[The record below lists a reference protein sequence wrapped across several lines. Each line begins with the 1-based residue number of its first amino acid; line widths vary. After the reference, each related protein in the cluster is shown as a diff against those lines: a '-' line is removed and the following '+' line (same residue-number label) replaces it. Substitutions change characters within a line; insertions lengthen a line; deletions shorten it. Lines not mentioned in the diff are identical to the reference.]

1 MTMGN
6 NKDIWDDIEA
16 GLPAGGL
23 EDEMF
28 ELVSAYSDGECSPKE
43 RRLVEAYL
51 GQSEKGRSLI
61 EDLRRTS
68 ASISQG
74 NPEPPRWLRN
84 AILEKTTQ
92 RKGNPWA
99 KLSLRYLTPIAAA
112 VTGLALYLGQPV
124 SVQQPKSPI
133 ANLALPKVESP
144 KNKPFIVRELTV
156 AAQEPTPRTQRD
168 KVIHAI
174 SAPVIALPA
183 TKVTVAKPAPPAIPK
198 ASKVEAT
205 PVRMGPEFSMSPK
218 TSPRQPDAVSMIGDI
233 EDNANS
239 EEKAASKGDESITKL
254 RERLKQVNSGA
265 IDLGNTVHIPKGNR

>member
-1 MTMGN
+1 MGN

-51 GQSEKGRSLI
+51 GQSEKGRALI

-68 ASISQG
+68 ASIGQG
-74 NPEPPRWLRN
+74 NPEPPSWLRN
-84 AILEKTTQ
+84 AILQKTTQ
-92 RKGNPWA
+92 RKGNRWA
-99 KLSLRYLTPIAAA
+99 NLSLRYLTPIAAA
-112 VTGLALYLGQPV
+112 VTGLAIYFGQPV

-133 ANLALPKVESP
+133 ANLTSPKVESP
-144 KNKPFIVRELTV
+144 KKKPFIVRELTV

-174 SAPVIALPA
+174 SAPVIALPT
-183 TKVTVAKPAPPAIPK
+183 TKVIVAKPAPPAIPK
-198 ASKVEAT
+198 ASKVEAA

-218 TSPRQPDAVSMIGDI
+218 TAPRQPDAVSMIGDI
-233 EDNANS
+233 EDTSNS
-239 EEKAASKGDESITKL
+239 EEKVAPKGDESITKL

-265 IDLGNTVHIPKGNR
+265 IDLGKTVHIPKGNR